1 MTTQKTKP
9 LVAVIGTG
17 GTISTLARH
26 PLDYVEYAD
35 GAPNIEVNSLLELV
49 PEVAEQ
55 AEIRPVSFGT
65 ATSSRITPRDWL
77 KLNDLVHR
85 VAASDVPPH
94 GIVIVHGTSTL
105 EETAYFLDLSLKTDV
120 PVVVVG
126 SQRPLGTLST
136 DAPLNLVNAV
146 RAAASPNARGLGVL
160 VLMNGDIQGAREVT
174 KCSNYRLEA
183 FRSPELG
190 ILGYADA
197 DGTIVFYRAPTRRH
211 APDAEFDVRGARELP
226 RVDITYSYAGSDGTA
241 VEALVDAGARGIVCA
256 SLPPGV
262 LAGGERDAVAAAR
275 RKGVL
280 IVVSSRAL
288 GGRVL
293 SRESLRRHGIVA
305 ADNLS
310 PQKARI
316 LLMLG
321 LTVTGDS
328 QEIQRMFDEY

>member
-1 MTTQKTKP
+1 MTTQKSRP

-17 GTISTLARH
+17 GTISTLARDRF
-26 PLDYVEYAD
+26 DYVEYAD
-35 GAPNIEVNSLLELV
+35 GAAKLDVNSLLELV

-55 AEIRPVSFGT
+55 AEIRRVSFS
-65 ATSSRITPRDWL
+65 AVSSSKIAPRDWL
-77 KLNDLVHR
+77 ELNDLVHR
-85 VAASDVPPH
+85 VAAVDVPPH
-94 GIVIVHGTSTL
+94 GIVIIHGTSTL

-120 PVVVVG
+120 PVLMVG
-126 SQRPLGTLST
+126 AQRPLGTLSS

-146 RAAASPNARGLGVL
+146 RVAASPNAKGLGVL
-160 VLMNGDIQGAREVT
+160 VLMNDEIQGAREVT

-183 FRSPELG
+183 FRTPELG
-190 ILGYADA
+190 MLGYADA
-197 DGTIVFYRAPTRRH
+197 DGAIVFYRSPKRRH
-211 APDAEFDVRGARELP
+211 APDTEFDVRGVRQLP
-226 RVDITYSYAGSDGTA
+226 RIDITYSYAGIDGTA

-256 SLPPGV
+256 ALPPGI
-262 LAGGERDAVAAAR
+262 LAGGELDAVVAAR
-275 RKGVL
+275 RRGVL

-293 SRESLRRHGIVA
+293 SRESLRRHRIVT

-321 LTVTGDS
+321 LTVTEDPR
-328 QEIQRMFDEY
+328 EIQRMFDEY